1 MGMELCCHRKLDAYF
16 QNMESKFFKI
26 IVHTESS
33 IPTLLGIC
41 AGFENGQWRGQRLTD
56 NLFNCI
62 PDFCLSY
69 SEVHEVDSSAWMDK
83 LRKAS
88 AMIYNSPKFKSRGEF
103 GELLLHYILKDLYK
117 TIPAISKMYFKD
129 SPNDTVKGFD
139 AVHVI
144 VNNEGNLDLWL
155 GEVKFYN
162 NASKAIDDVIP
173 EIKEHFAHD
182 YLRTEFIA
190 ITNKLD
196 KKSPFY
202 EKLSQLISP
211 DTSLDEIFERICVPV
226 LVTFNSKVIDRHTKF
241 TDEYKEEMK
250 VEMEKY
256 FKQFSTLFGK
266 LGIDIEIHLFLL
278 PLKTKETFI
287 KMLNDKLQLWQQI

>member
-1 MGMELCCHRKLDAYF
+1 MV
-16 QNMESKFFKI
+16 SKFFKI
-26 IVHTESS
+26 IVHDESS

-41 AGFENGQWRGQRLTD
+41 AGFENGEWRGQRLAD

-69 SEVHEVDSSAWMDK
+69 SEVHEVDSTEWMDK
-83 LRKAS
+83 LRKS
-88 AMIYNSPKFKSRGEF
+88 VAMIYNSPKYKSRGEF
-103 GELLLHYILKDLYK
+103 GELLLHYILKDFYK

-129 SPNDTVKGFD
+129 GPNETVKGFD

-144 VNNEGNLDLWL
+144 ENDEGLLDLWL
-155 GEVKFYN
+155 GEVKFYKD
-162 NASKAIDDVIP
+162 ASQAIMDVIP
-173 EIKEHFAHD
+173 EIEEHFAHD

-196 KKSPFY
+196 KESPFY

-226 LVTFNSKVIDRHTKF
+226 LITFNSKVIDKHIKYTNA
-241 TDEYKEEMK
+241 YKEEMK
-250 VEMEKY
+250 TEMEKY
-256 FKQFSTLFGK
+256 FNQFESQFEK
-266 LGIDIEIHLFLL
+266 LGIDIEVHLFLL
-278 PLKTKETFI
+278 PLKTKETFVQ
-287 KMLNDKLQLWQQI
+287 MLNNKLNLWQQL

>member
-1 MGMELCCHRKLDAYF
+1 MV
-16 QNMESKFFKI
+16 SKFFKI
-26 IVHTESS
+26 IVHDESS

-41 AGFENGQWRGQRLTD
+41 AGFENGEWRGQRLAD

-69 SEVHEVDSSAWMDK
+69 SEVHEVDSAEWMDK
-83 LRKAS
+83 LRKS
-88 AMIYNSPKFKSRGEF
+88 VTMIYNSPKYKSRGEF
-103 GELLLHYILKDLYK
+103 GELLLHYILKDFYK

-129 SPNDTVKGFD
+129 GPNETVKGFD

-144 VNNEGNLDLWL
+144 ENDEGLLDLWL
-155 GEVKFYN
+155 GEVKFYKD
-162 NASKAIDDVIP
+162 ASQAIKDVIP
-173 EIKEHFAHD
+173 EIEEHFAHD

-196 KKSPFY
+196 KESPFY

-226 LVTFNSKVIDRHTKF
+226 LITFNSKVIDKHVKYTNA
-241 TDEYKEEMK
+241 YKEEMK
-250 VEMEKY
+250 TEMEKY
-256 FKQFSTLFGK
+256 FNQFESQFEK
-266 LGIDIEIHLFLL
+266 LGIDIEVHLFLL
-278 PLKTKETFI
+278 PLKTKETFVQ
-287 KMLNDKLQLWQQI
+287 MLNNKLNLWQQL

>member
-1 MGMELCCHRKLDAYF
+1 MV
-16 QNMESKFFKI
+16 SKFFKI
-26 IVHTESS
+26 IVHDDSS

-41 AGFENGQWRGQRLTD
+41 AGFENGEWRGQRLAD

-69 SEVHEVDSSAWMDK
+69 SEIHEVDSTEWMDK
-83 LRKAS
+83 LRKS
-88 AMIYNSPKFKSRGEF
+88 VAMIYNSPKYKSRGEF
-103 GELLLHYILKDLYK
+103 GELLLHYILKDFYK

-129 SPNDTVKGFD
+129 GPNETVKGFD

-144 VNNEGNLDLWL
+144 ENDEGLLDLWL
-155 GEVKFYN
+155 GEVKFYK
-162 NASKAIDDVIP
+162 NASQAIKDVIP

-196 KKSPFY
+196 KERPFY

-226 LVTFNSKVIDRHTKF
+226 LITFNSKVIDKHVKY
-241 TDEYKEEMK
+241 TDAYKEEMRT
-250 VEMEKY
+250 EMEKY
-256 FKQFSTLFGK
+256 FNQFETQFEK
-266 LGIDIEIHLFLL
+266 LGIDIEVHLFLL
-278 PLKTKETFI
+278 PLKTKETFVQ
-287 KMLNDKLQLWQQI
+287 MLNNKLNLWQQL

>member
-1 MGMELCCHRKLDAYF
+1 MV
-16 QNMESKFFKI
+16 SKFFKI
-26 IVHTESS
+26 IVHDESS

-41 AGFENGQWRGQRLTD
+41 AGFENGEWRGQRLAD

-69 SEVHEVDSSAWMDK
+69 SEVHEVDSAEWMDK
-83 LRKAS
+83 LRKS
-88 AMIYNSPKFKSRGEF
+88 VAMIYSSPKYKSRGEF
-103 GELLLHYILKDLYK
+103 GELLLHYILKDFYK

-129 SPNDTVKGFD
+129 GPNETVKGFD

-144 VNNEGNLDLWL
+144 ENDEGLLDLWL
-155 GEVKFYN
+155 GEVKFYKD
-162 NASKAIDDVIP
+162 ASQAIKDVIP
-173 EIKEHFAHD
+173 EIEEHFAHD

-196 KKSPFY
+196 KESPFY

-226 LVTFNSKVIDRHTKF
+226 LITFNSKVIDKHVKYTNA
-241 TDEYKEEMK
+241 YKEEMK
-250 VEMEKY
+250 TEMEKY
-256 FKQFSTLFGK
+256 FNQFESQFEK
-266 LGIDIEIHLFLL
+266 LGIDIEVHLFLL
-278 PLKTKETFI
+278 PLKTKETFVQ
-287 KMLNDKLQLWQQI
+287 MLNNKLNLWQQL

>member
-1 MGMELCCHRKLDAYF
+1 MV
-16 QNMESKFFKI
+16 SKFFKI
-26 IVHTESS
+26 IVHDESS

-41 AGFENGQWRGQRLTD
+41 AGFENGEWRGQRLAD

-69 SEVHEVDSSAWMDK
+69 SEVHEVDSAEWMDK
-83 LRKAS
+83 LRKS
-88 AMIYNSPKFKSRGEF
+88 VAMIYNSPKYKSRGEF
-103 GELLLHYILKDLYK
+103 GELLLHYILKDFYK

-129 SPNDTVKGFD
+129 GPNETVKGFD

-144 VNNEGNLDLWL
+144 ENNDGLLDLWL
-155 GEVKFYN
+155 GEVKFYKD
-162 NASKAIDDVIP
+162 ASQAIKDVIP
-173 EIKEHFAHD
+173 EIEEHFAHD

-196 KKSPFY
+196 KESPFY

-226 LVTFNSKVIDRHTKF
+226 LITFNSKVIDKHVKYTNA
-241 TDEYKEEMK
+241 YKEEMK
-250 VEMEKY
+250 NEMEKY
-256 FKQFSTLFGK
+256 FNQFESQFEK
-266 LGIDIEIHLFLL
+266 LGIDIEVHLFLL
-278 PLKTKETFI
+278 PLKTKETFVQ
-287 KMLNDKLQLWQQI
+287 MLNNKLNLWQQL

>member
-1 MGMELCCHRKLDAYF
+1 MV
-16 QNMESKFFKI
+16 SKFFKI
-26 IVHTESS
+26 IAHDESS

-41 AGFENGQWRGQRLTD
+41 AGFENGEWRGQRLAD

-69 SEVHEVDSSAWMDK
+69 SEVHEVDSAEWMDK
-83 LRKAS
+83 LRKS
-88 AMIYNSPKFKSRGEF
+88 VAMIYNSPKYKSRGEF
-103 GELLLHYILKDLYK
+103 GELLLHFILKDFYK

-129 SPNDTVKGFD
+129 GPNETVKGFD

-144 VNNEGNLDLWL
+144 ENNDGLLDLWL
-155 GEVKFYN
+155 GEVKFYKD
-162 NASKAIDDVIP
+162 ASQAIKDVIP
-173 EIKEHFAHD
+173 EIEEHFAHD

-196 KKSPFY
+196 KESPFY

-226 LVTFNSKVIDRHTKF
+226 LITFNSKVIDKHVKYTNA
-241 TDEYKEEMK
+241 YKEEMK
-250 VEMEKY
+250 NEMEKY
-256 FKQFSTLFGK
+256 FNQFESQFEK
-266 LGIDIEIHLFLL
+266 LGIDIEVHLFLL
-278 PLKTKETFI
+278 PLKTKETFVQ
-287 KMLNDKLQLWQQI
+287 MLNNKLNLWQQL

>member
-1 MGMELCCHRKLDAYF
+1 MV
-16 QNMESKFFKI
+16 SKFFKI
-26 IVHTESS
+26 IVHDDSS

-41 AGFENGQWRGQRLTD
+41 AGFENGEWRGQRLAD

-69 SEVHEVDSSAWMDK
+69 SEVHEVDSTEWMDK
-83 LRKAS
+83 LRKS
-88 AMIYNSPKFKSRGEF
+88 VAMIYNSPKYKSRGEF
-103 GELLLHYILKDLYK
+103 GELLLHYILKDFYK

-129 SPNDTVKGFD
+129 GPNETVKGFD

-144 VNNEGNLDLWL
+144 ENDEGLLDLWL
-155 GEVKFYN
+155 GEVKFYK
-162 NASKAIDDVIP
+162 NASQAIKDVIP
-173 EIKEHFAHD
+173 EIEEHFAYD

-196 KKSPFY
+196 KESPFY

-226 LVTFNSKVIDRHTKF
+226 LITFNSKVIDKHVKY
-241 TDEYKEEMK
+241 TDAYKEEMRT
-250 VEMEKY
+250 EMEKY
-256 FKQFSTLFGK
+256 FNQFETQFEK
-266 LGIDIEIHLFLL
+266 LGIDIEVHLFLL
-278 PLKTKETFI
+278 PLKTKETFVQ
-287 KMLNDKLQLWQQI
+287 MLNNKLNLWQQL

>member
-1 MGMELCCHRKLDAYF
+1 MV
-16 QNMESKFFKI
+16 SKFFKI
-26 IVHTESS
+26 IVHDDSS

-41 AGFENGQWRGQRLTD
+41 AGFENGEWRGQRLAD

-69 SEVHEVDSSAWMDK
+69 SEVHEVDSTEWMDK
-83 LRKAS
+83 LRKS
-88 AMIYNSPKFKSRGEF
+88 VAMIYNSPKYKSRGEF
-103 GELLLHYILKDLYK
+103 GELLLHYILKDFYK

-129 SPNDTVKGFD
+129 GPNETVKGFD

-144 VNNEGNLDLWL
+144 ENDEGLLDLWL
-155 GEVKFYN
+155 GEVKFYK
-162 NASKAIDDVIP
+162 NASQAIKDVIP
-173 EIKEHFAHD
+173 EIEEHFAHD

-196 KKSPFY
+196 KESPFY

-226 LVTFNSKVIDRHTKF
+226 LITFNSKVIDKHVKY
-241 TDEYKEEMK
+241 TDVYKEEMRT
-250 VEMEKY
+250 EMEKY
-256 FKQFSTLFGK
+256 FNQFETQFEK
-266 LGIDIEIHLFLL
+266 LGIDIEVHLFLL
-278 PLKTKETFI
+278 PLKTKETFVQ
-287 KMLNDKLQLWQQI
+287 MLNNKLNLWQQL